1 MFYINTHVHVL
12 TSTQELLGVK
22 CISIIIS
29 IIIIIIIIIII
40 VIIIRQEIEADPKKK
55 VQATSAE
62 TLRHPG
68 AVPDWQQN
76 VSQLLSS
83 CSHLNGPARNQ

>member
-29 IIIIIIIIIII
+29 IIIIIIIIII

-62 TLRHPG
+62 TLRRPG

>member
-12 TSTQELLGVK
+12 TSTQELLGAK

-29 IIIIIIIIIII
+29 IIIIIIIIII